1 MVLAHIMVASET
13 TGHLRDGRIINY
25 LFKSV
30 FELVE
35 QNQDTSVKFSFEDI
49 SILVDAYYKT

>member
-35 QNQDTSVKFSFEDI
+35 QNQDTSAKFSFEDI